1 MVKSP
6 KRQAQISHKIA
17 VCTYILSEA
26 LQEGSEVFGTESPL
40 KLKCDDLNKECE
52 RILSDVF
59 QLKGIS
65 GSVYLTDAANK
76 FDTLIIKNYVQIQ
89 E

>member
-1 MVKSP
+1 MGISQ
-6 KRQAQISHKIA
+6 KRQAEISHKIA
-17 VCTYILSEA
+17 VCTYILAEA

-40 KLKCDDLNKECE
+40 KKKCDDLNEECE
-52 RILSDVF
+52 RILNDLF
-59 QLKGIS
+59 QLKAIS

-76 FDTLIIKNYVQIQ
+76 FDTLIRKNYQSIK